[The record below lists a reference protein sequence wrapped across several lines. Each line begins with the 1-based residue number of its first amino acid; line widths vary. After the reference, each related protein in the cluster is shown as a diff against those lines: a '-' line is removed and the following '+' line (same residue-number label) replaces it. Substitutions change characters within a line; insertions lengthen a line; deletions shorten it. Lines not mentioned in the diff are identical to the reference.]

1 MSLNIEHREET
12 ERKKRRRRKKETS
25 ECKRRHFKQEGWDRY
40 HFDQFLVVSVELDG
54 VERRT
59 KGDRYEEESG
69 AVRREARLAE
79 ERFVEGVGLKAV
91 GAKERGREIRQERE
105 REAESRDGYI

>member
-1 MSLNIEHREET
+1 MNIAKKLKEE
-12 ERKKRRRRKKETS
+12 EEEKKETF
-25 ECKRRHFKQEGWDRY
+25 ECKRRHSKQEGWDRY

-69 AVRREARLAE
+69 AVRREARRSGL
-79 ERFVEGVGLKAV
+79 LKA
-91 GAKERGREIRQERE
+91 
-105 REAESRDGYI
+105 